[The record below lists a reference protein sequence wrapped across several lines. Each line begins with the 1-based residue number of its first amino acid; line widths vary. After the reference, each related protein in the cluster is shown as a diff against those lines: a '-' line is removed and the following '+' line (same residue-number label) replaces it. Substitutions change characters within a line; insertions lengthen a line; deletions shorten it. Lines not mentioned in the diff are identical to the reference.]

1 MQNQQPERIPKKD
14 PRIPKVWKHIMAG
27 ILVFSFLL
35 AGFAIYINLQWRPY
49 LTGRIKEA
57 ISTSTDGLYSIRF
70 DKVSVNVLTGKV
82 SFKKIEFIPN
92 IGVYQRMI
100 MKGSAPRHLFIVEVA
115 GLDLERVHPFQVYF
129 KRELELS
136 SVLINRPKVSM
147 IYRDLPGKTMAALD
161 KRNAYQR
168 LSKYLR
174 SIKIDKID
182 FHDSDFQYIDKSVKR
197 NQVTR
202 LKNLDI
208 GIAGLLIDSA
218 SQFNNTK
225 LYYTDDISVRLD
237 DYAYQTP
244 DGLYDVTVKEFSAST
259 RRKNANALDVK
270 LIPRYNEMAF
280 AAKLKSRKGRYNLR
294 FDEVQL
300 EGIDFKAFNTD
311 RRLIAS
317 RLTVSNS
324 NASIF
329 LNKAIPKGKGEPTL
343 SFPQIALRRMTLNT
357 RIDSV
362 FLRNARIAYSEYTP
376 QTKMKG
382 TIFFDHIDG
391 SISNITNDS
400 AALTKNKISRTN
412 ITGLI
417 MGRGRLNVTLDLN
430 LTSKA
435 AAFDLKGSVG
445 NMDGEL
451 VNKMLKPL
459 TLVEI
464 DGGFIEQMQFQ
475 FSGDTLGSRG
485 RLALKYDDLKISLLA
500 RNENSRLRKMNIAS
514 MAANI
519 LVLKNENPSPGES
532 LRRASIRYSRPD
544 SVSFISMIW
553 KGMLVG
559 LKETIGLDPQTQRKI
574 EAKVQELK
582 TIKEEREERREERL
596 RRKEERKQR
605 NRK

>member
-1 MQNQQPERIPKKD
+1 LRNQEHDRISK
-14 PRIPKVWKHIMAG
+14 PRYGISKLWKRIIAG
-27 ILVFSFLL
+27 TLLVLL
-35 AGFAIYINLQWRPY
+35 LLIGFAAYINMQWRPY
-49 LTGRIKEA
+49 LTRHIKEA
-57 ISTSTDGLYSIRF
+57 IITSTDSLYSISF
-70 DKVSVNVLTGKV
+70 ENINVNVLTGKV
-82 SFKKIEFIPN
+82 SFEKIEFIPN
-92 IGVYQRMI
+92 IRVYQRMI
-100 MKGSAPRHLFIVEVA
+100 MNRSAPRHLFIVEVA
-115 GLDLERVHPFQVYF
+115 SLDLKRVHPFQVYF

-136 SVLINRPKVSM
+136 TVLINRPRVKM
-147 IYRDLPGKTMAALD
+147 IYRDLPGAQAGGTD
-161 KRNAYQR
+161 DRNAYQR
-168 LSKYLR
+168 LSNYLR
-174 SIKIDKID
+174 SIRIGKID

-218 SQFNNTK
+218 SQFNKSK
-225 LYYTDDISVRLD
+225 LYHTDDISVRLD
-237 DYAYQTP
+237 NYEYQTP
-244 DGLYDVTVKEFSAST
+244 DGLYEVTVKEFSAST
-259 RRKNANALDVK
+259 RNKQAMAAGVRLV
-270 LIPRYNEMAF
+270 PRYSEMEFTAR
-280 AAKLKSRKGRYNLR
+280 LKVRKGRYDLR
-294 FDEVQL
+294 FDDIQL

-317 RLTVSNS
+317 ALTISNG
-324 NASIF
+324 NANIF
-329 LNKAIPKGKGEPTL
+329 LNKAIPKAKGDPTL
-343 SFPQIALRRMTLNT
+343 SFPQIALRQMTLDT

-362 FLRNARIAYSEYTP
+362 FIRNSRIAYSEYAP

-382 TIFFDHIDG
+382 TIFFDHIEG

-400 AALTKNKISRTN
+400 ATLAKNNMMKAD

-417 MGRGRLNVTLDLN
+417 MGRGRLNATLN
-430 LTSKA
+430 LNLSNKA
-435 AAFDLKGSVG
+435 AAFNLKGSVG

-451 VNKMLKPL
+451 VNKMLRPL

-464 DGGFIEQMQFQ
+464 NDGFIEQMQFQ
-475 FSGDTLGSRG
+475 FAGDTVGTRG
-485 RLALKYDDLKISLLA
+485 QLALKYDKLKISLLA

-532 LRRASIRYSRPD
+532 LRRANIRYARPD
-544 SVSFISMIW
+544 SVSFISMVW
-553 KGMLVG
+553 KGMLGG

-605 NRK
+605 NR